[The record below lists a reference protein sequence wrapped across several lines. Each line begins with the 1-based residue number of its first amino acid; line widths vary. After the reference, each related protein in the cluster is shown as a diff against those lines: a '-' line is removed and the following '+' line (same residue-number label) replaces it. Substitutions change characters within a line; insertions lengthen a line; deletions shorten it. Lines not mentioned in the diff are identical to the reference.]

1 MSTLATVGFVTP
13 PAWFD
18 PAPQEFPNLCEQK
31 VRVQQTFLNLPLLD
45 FDSLT
50 AIADA
55 ENDIAQAA
63 FLLRQAEADVVAFT
77 GTPFT
82 WAGLQG
88 EAEIRARNARIRQV
102 CECPFIMPGT
112 AMVDALRDLNA
123 GRIAVYGS
131 YYTRPWIEMTAK
143 RFEDFGFEVALAASS
158 SDLGLVPELASID
171 QHETASAPKVVSE
184 GLRRI
189 AAEYPHLEA
198 IAIPGSGVRT
208 AAYIEQRGRAGP
220 TNRASGLVCL
230 LGHCKGTRPDI
241 SARYLRSLLNQSR
254 YLTPCQNRLPTGLFH
269 LGGKNVEGT

>member
-208 AAYIEQRGRAGP
+208 AAYIEAIEAELDLP
-220 TNRASGLVCL
+220 IVPADLSVYWAIAKELDLTFP
-230 LGHCKGTRPDI
+230 LGIYGHSQTKAAT
-241 SARYLRSLLNQSR
+241 
-254 YLTPCQNRLPTGLFH
+254 
-269 LGGKNVEGT
+269 